1 MGVLELQMSD
11 KVYIE
16 KIGGKMKKG
25 SSLIKST
32 FIIMIV
38 SLISRALGFVR
49 DMLIA
54 KNFGAGMYTDA
65 YNIAVSVPEI
75 IFTLVGLAIS
85 TAFLP
90 MLSKVKAKNGK
101 EEMYNFANNLIN
113 ILFIVSLIF
122 FIVTS
127 IFAKEIV
134 YIFGFSEE
142 TSLLAIKLLRITLL
156 NLVFLAVNACFT
168 AMLQVNEDFIIPSI
182 LGLFFNLPMIIYL
195 LLFRNY
201 DIVGLTIANV
211 IGNFFRVAVQVP
223 SLITHGYRYKFL
235 IKLKDERLKEII
247 ILIIPV
253 IIGAGANSL
262 NMIVDKYIASYLE
275 VGSISA
281 LDYAQKLILFINT
294 IITTSVTSVVY
305 PLMANM
311 RHSGDNTGFIKILKK
326 SIVYLAILL
335 IPISIG
341 VMIFGKD
348 IVKIVYERGE
358 FTEHAVYITTLALLG
373 CGVGIFF
380 TGIRDILN
388 STLFSMGKTKIT
400 TINGIIGVIINIICS
415 VVLSKYIGIMGIA
428 LASSIAMVVTSIL
441 LLISII
447 KLEKSFI
454 IKDTIKKIGIITI
467 NSIIMG
473 IIIILLVIYLRDKL
487 NSIVLLLL
495 GTIIGSIIYFILCY
509 ISKIQEVIE
518 IRSLILKKIKR

>member
-1 MGVLELQMSD
+1 
-11 KVYIE
+11 
-16 KIGGKMKKG
+16 MKRG

-38 SLISRALGFVR
+38 SLISRALGFIR

-54 KNFGAGMYTDA
+54 KNFGAGIYTDA

-90 MLSKVKAKNGK
+90 MLSKVKAKKGK
-101 EEMYNFANNLIN
+101 KEMYSFANNVIN
-113 ILFIVSLIF
+113 ILFIVSLVF
-122 FIVTS
+122 FMITS
-127 IFAKEIV
+127 IFSKEIV
-134 YIFGFSEE
+134 NIFGFSEE
-142 TSLLAIKLLRITLL
+142 TSLLAIKLLKITLL
-156 NLVFLAVNACFT
+156 NLLFLSINACFT
-168 AMLQVNEDFIIPSI
+168 SLLQVNEDFVVPSI
-182 LGLFFNLPMIIYL
+182 LGLFFNLPMILYL
-195 LLFRNY
+195 LLFKNY

-223 SLITHGYRYKFL
+223 SLLKHGYAYKFL
-235 IKLKDERLKEII
+235 ISFKDERLKEVML
-247 ILIIPV
+247 LIIPV

-262 NMIVDKYIASYLE
+262 NMVVDKYIASYLE
-275 VGSISA
+275 VGSVSA
-281 LDYAQKLILFINT
+281 LDYAQKLIFFINT

-311 RHSGDNTGFIKILKK
+311 RHSGDNNGFINILKK
-326 SIVYLAILL
+326 AILYLAILL
-335 IPISIG
+335 IPITIG
-341 VMIFGKD
+341 VIIFGKD
-348 IVKIVYERGE
+348 IVKIVYERGK

-373 CGVGIFF
+373 YGLGILF

-400 TINGIIGVIINIICS
+400 TINGIIGVIINIIFS
-415 VVLSKYIGIMGIA
+415 VILSKYIGIMGVA
-428 LASSIAMVVTSIL
+428 LASAIAMIVTSIL
-441 LLISII
+441 LFKSII
-447 KLEKSFI
+447 KLEKGFI
-454 IKDTIKKIGIITI
+454 IKDIIKKMGIITI

-473 IIIILLVIYLRDKL
+473 VIIIVIVICLRSKL

-509 ISKIQEVIE
+509 LFKIEEVIE
-518 IRSLILKKIKR
+518 IKSLILKKIKR

>member
-1 MGVLELQMSD
+1 
-11 KVYIE
+11 
-16 KIGGKMKKG
+16 MKKG
-25 SSLIKST
+25 NSLIKST

-65 YNIAVSVPEI
+65 YNVAVSVPEI

-90 MLSKVKAKNGK
+90 MLSKVKAKKGK
-101 EEMYNFANNLIN
+101 REMYDFANNVIN
-113 ILFIVSLIF
+113 ILFIISLIF
-122 FIVTS
+122 FIVAN
-127 IFAKEIV
+127 IFSKEIV

-142 TSLLAIKLLRITLL
+142 TSLLAIKLLKITLL
-156 NLVFLAVNACFT
+156 NLLFLSINACFT
-168 AMLQVNEDFIIPSI
+168 SLLQVNEDFVVPSI

-223 SLITHGYRYKFL
+223 SLLTHGYRYKFL
-235 IKLKDERLKEII
+235 IKFKDERLKEII

-253 IIGAGANSL
+253 IVGAGANSL
-262 NMIVDKYIASYLE
+262 NMVVDKYIASYLE
-275 VGSISA
+275 VGSVSA

-311 RHSGDNTGFIKILKK
+311 LHSDDKSGFINILKK
-326 SIVYLAILL
+326 SILYLAIVL
-335 IPISIG
+335 IPITIG
-341 VMIFGKD
+341 VIIFDKD
-348 IVKIVYERGE
+348 IVKVVYARGK
-358 FTEHAVYITTLALLG
+358 FTEHAVDITTLALLG
-373 CGVGIFF
+373 YGFGIFF

-400 TINGIIGVIINIICS
+400 TINGIIGVIVNIILS
-415 VVLSKYIGIMGIA
+415 IILSKYLGIIGIA
-428 LASSIAMVVTSIL
+428 LAASIAMIVTSIL
-441 LLISII
+441 LFISII
-447 KLEKSFI
+447 KLKKGFI
-454 IKDTIKKIGIITI
+454 IKDIIKKIGIITI
-467 NSIIMG
+467 NSVIMG
-473 IIIILLVIYLRDKL
+473 VVIVILVIYLRSKL

-509 ISKIQEVIE
+509 LFKIEEVIE
-518 IRSLILKKIKR
+518 IKSLILKKIKR

>member
-1 MGVLELQMSD
+1 
-11 KVYIE
+11 
-16 KIGGKMKKG
+16 MKRG

-38 SLISRALGFVR
+38 SLISRALGFIR

-54 KNFGAGMYTDA
+54 KNFGAGIYTDA

-90 MLSKVKAKNGK
+90 MLSKVKAKKGK
-101 EEMYNFANNLIN
+101 KEMYSFANNVIN

-122 FIVTS
+122 FMITS
-127 IFAKEIV
+127 IFSKEIV
-134 YIFGFSEE
+134 NIFGFSEE
-142 TSLLAIKLLRITLL
+142 TSLLAIKLLKITLL
-156 NLVFLAVNACFT
+156 NLLFLSINACFT
-168 AMLQVNEDFIIPSI
+168 SLLQVNEDFVVPSI
-182 LGLFFNLPMIIYL
+182 LGLFFNLPMILYL
-195 LLFRNY
+195 LLFKNY

-211 IGNFFRVAVQVP
+211 IGNFFRVVVQVP
-223 SLITHGYRYKFL
+223 SLLKHGYEYKFL
-235 IKLKDERLKEII
+235 ISFKDERLKEIM

-262 NMIVDKYIASYLE
+262 NMVVDKYIASYLE
-275 VGSISA
+275 VGSVSA
-281 LDYAQKLILFINT
+281 LDYAQKLIFFINT

-311 RHSGDNTGFIKILKK
+311 RHSGDDNGFIKILKK
-326 SIVYLAILL
+326 AILYLAILL
-335 IPISIG
+335 IPITIG

-348 IVKIVYERGE
+348 IVKIVYERGK

-373 CGVGIFF
+373 YGVGIFF

-400 TINGIIGVIINIICS
+400 TINGIIGVIINIIFS
-415 VVLSKYIGIMGIA
+415 VILSKYIGIMGVA
-428 LASSIAMVVTSIL
+428 LASAIAMIVTSIL
-441 LLISII
+441 LFKSII
-447 KLEKSFI
+447 KLEKGFI
-454 IKDTIKKIGIITI
+454 IKDIIKKISIITI

-473 IIIILLVIYLRDKL
+473 VIIIIIVISLRNKF
-487 NSIVLLLL
+487 NTIVLLLL

-509 ISKIQEVIE
+509 IFKIEEVIE
-518 IRSLILKKIKR
+518 IKSLILKKIKR

>member
-1 MGVLELQMSD
+1 
-11 KVYIE
+11 
-16 KIGGKMKKG
+16 MKRG

-38 SLISRALGFVR
+38 SLISRALGFIR

-54 KNFGAGMYTDA
+54 KNFGAGIYTDA

-90 MLSKVKAKNGK
+90 MLSKVKAKKGK
-101 EEMYNFANNLIN
+101 REMYSFANNVIN

-122 FIVTS
+122 FMITS
-127 IFAKEIV
+127 IFSKEIV
-134 YIFGFSEE
+134 NIFGFSEE
-142 TSLLAIKLLRITLL
+142 TSLLAIKLLKITLL
-156 NLVFLAVNACFT
+156 NLLFLSINACFT
-168 AMLQVNEDFIIPSI
+168 SLLQVNEDFVVPSI
-182 LGLFFNLPMIIYL
+182 LGLFFNLPMILYL
-195 LLFRNY
+195 LLFKNY

-223 SLITHGYRYKFL
+223 SLLKHGYAYKFL
-235 IKLKDERLKEII
+235 ISFKDERLKEIM

-262 NMIVDKYIASYLE
+262 NMVVDKYIASYLE
-275 VGSISA
+275 VGSVSA

-311 RHSGDNTGFIKILKK
+311 RHSGDNNGFINILKK
-326 SIVYLAILL
+326 AILYLAILL
-335 IPISIG
+335 IPITIG

-348 IVKIVYERGE
+348 IVKIIYERGK

-373 CGVGIFF
+373 YGLGIFF

-400 TINGIIGVIINIICS
+400 TINGIIGVIINIIFS
-415 VVLSKYIGIMGIA
+415 VVLSKYIGIMGVA
-428 LASSIAMVVTSIL
+428 LASAIAMIVTSIL
-441 LLISII
+441 LFKSII
-447 KLEKSFI
+447 KLEKGFI
-454 IKDTIKKIGIITI
+454 IKDIIRKIGIITI

-473 IIIILLVIYLRDKL
+473 VIIIIIVICLRSKL
-487 NSIVLLLL
+487 NSIVLLFI

-509 ISKIQEVIE
+509 LFKIEEVIE
-518 IRSLILKKIKR
+518 MKSLILKKIKR